1 MPGEEGRGATRG
13 VTTGPSTQSGTRSAA
28 SATRPSTGLPPQLT
42 MGLLDYIT
50 SHSLDE
56 DYAHAAERK
65 AEHRS
70 EHTERVRRSP
80 LATLLVLGV
89 FGLLIVTAAVQTARN
104 ASTQQSN
111 HDQLVSQI
119 KARGALVDARRAKA
133 TSLQNEI
140 ERLRTQ
146 FLDATAAGRSL
157 ASRLSTL
164 ETLTGDVQVTG
175 PGVKVV
181 VDDAPNATDA
191 SQRVLDKDLQRLANA
206 LWQSGAEAIS
216 INGQRLSN
224 LSSIRGA
231 GQAITVNYRSL
242 NRPYVVLAIG
252 NPNQMPARFLET
264 EDGSAWLDLQKA
276 YGLQFDMKSEESLTV
291 PAAPRLTLRYA
302 SPLEKT
308 R

>member
-1 MPGEEGRGATRG
+1 
-13 VTTGPSTQSGTRSAA
+13 
-28 SATRPSTGLPPQLT
+28 
-42 MGLLDYIT
+42 MGLLDYVT
-50 SHSLDE
+50 ATSLDE
-56 DYAHAAERK
+56 DYAHAAERR
-65 AEHRS
+65 AEGGA
-70 EHTERVRRSP
+70 EPGGEVTQAARRSA
-80 LATLLVLGV
+80 LATLVILGV

-104 ASTQQSN
+104 ASTRQSN

-157 ASRLSTL
+157 SSRLTTL
-164 ETLTGDVQVTG
+164 ETLTGDVPVTG
-175 PGVKVV
+175 PGVKIV
-181 VDDAPNATDA
+181 VDDAPNATDS

-216 INGQRLSN
+216 INGQRLTN

-252 NPNQMPARFLET
+252 NQNQMPARFLET

-276 YGLQFDMKSEESLTV
+276 YGLQFDMKSEEFLTV